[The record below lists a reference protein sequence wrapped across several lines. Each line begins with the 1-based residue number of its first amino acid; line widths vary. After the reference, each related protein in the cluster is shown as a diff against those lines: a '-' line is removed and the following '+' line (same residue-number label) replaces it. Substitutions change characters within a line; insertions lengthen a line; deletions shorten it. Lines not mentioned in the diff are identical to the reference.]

1 MHAEALHAALETVAP
16 LTAAL
21 EPLTAALAPHLA
33 PLAAAARS
41 QAEPFLAPALDA
53 FSAASTALG
62 GPARQLRVTAL
73 RCNHA
78 LAGLPPYQLVLLTLL
93 VTLAAARLVRALS
106 AVAATLQDKGE

>member
-62 GPARQLRVTAL
+62 GPARQLRGDLADEFAFAL
-73 RCNHA
+73 IDEAVDQQAN
-78 LAGLPPYQLVLLTLL
+78 LAQHIGANLGHHL
-93 VTLAAARLVRALS
+93 RAHSNEYDLCFW
-106 AVAATLQDKGE
+106 